1 MTRQS
6 VYIGALVV
14 FLVSCALTLAS
25 IVKPRWISWDSE
37 TPGGQHIHYTY
48 GLHHRCSSLTGTCD
62 YFPRTQ
68 DCHNDRYFCS
78 MWRSV
83 GFLMSFAVVI
93 EGMTLIAFIVVLVGG
108 KQKREQG
115 WTVVSGLLL
124 LAGLIQCAGMA
135 IIAFL
140 YDNDDRFFP
149 GWKLD
154 ISWILCTTSWSVL
167 VVLASGIAAS
177 AFFLPSEGGYELIP
191 DTEREE

>member
-1 MTRQS
+1 M
-6 VYIGALVV
+6 
-14 FLVSCALTLAS
+14 
-25 IVKPRWISWDSE
+25 
-37 TPGGQHIHYTY
+37 
-48 GLHHRCSSLTGTCD
+48 
-62 YFPRTQ
+62 
-68 DCHNDRYFCS
+68 
-78 MWRSV
+78 
-83 GFLMSFAVVI
+83 MSFAVVI

-124 LAGLIQCAGMA
+124 LAGLIQCAGMT
-135 IIAFL
+135 IIVSSLPCVCAAEVIRFPKWRLNCLFPAQAFL

-177 AFFLPSEGGYELIP
+177 AFLLPSEGGYELIP
-191 DTEREE
+191 DTGREE